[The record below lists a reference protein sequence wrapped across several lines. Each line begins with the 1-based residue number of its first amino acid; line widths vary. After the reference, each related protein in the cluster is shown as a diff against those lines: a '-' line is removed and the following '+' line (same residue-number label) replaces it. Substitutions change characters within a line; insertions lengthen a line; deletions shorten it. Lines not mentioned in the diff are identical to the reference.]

1 MKFTSFF
8 CKLLR
13 AIVSRTRFHRG
24 KLLPKD
30 QFGRDGENRATSF
43 LKSEGYKI
51 LDRNVRFSI
60 GEIDIVAKNEKYIVV
75 IEVKTRRSAEY
86 CHPIE
91 AVHKKKREKIK
102 QMGQRYFRNKK
113 YAAKGFAVRFD
124 IITILWPD
132 WPNGKQSAIEHFVD
146 AFR

>member
-1 MKFTSFF
+1 MKFVLNFRE
-8 CKLLR
+8 LLQ
-13 AIVSRTRFHRG
+13 AIISRMRFHRG
-24 KLLPKD
+24 KILPKD
-30 QFGRDGENRATSF
+30 QLGKDGENKATLY

-51 LDRNVRFSI
+51 IGRNVRFSI
-60 GEIDIVAKNEKYIVV
+60 GEIDIVAQNEKYIVV

-91 AVHKKKREKIK
+91 SVHKKKREKIK
-102 QMGQRYFRNKK
+102 KMGQRYFRNKK
-113 YAAKGFAVRFD
+113 CAAKGFAIRFD

-132 WPNGKQSAIEHFVD
+132 WPDNKQSVIEHFVD

>member
-1 MKFTSFF
+1 MKIATIFQ
-8 CKLLR
+8 KLLKTI
-13 AIVSRTRFHRG
+13 ASRTRFYRV

-30 QFGRDGENRATSF
+30 KLGKDGENKAASF
-43 LKSEGYKI
+43 LKLEGYKI
-51 LDRNVRFSI
+51 LARNVRFSI

-75 IEVKTRRSAEY
+75 VEVKTRRSAEY

-102 QMGQRYFRNKK
+102 KMGQRYFRNKK
-113 YAAKGFAVRFD
+113 YAAKGFVIRFD

-132 WPNGKQSAIEHFVD
+132 WPNGKQPVIEHFVD

>member
-1 MKFTSFF
+1 MKFIASFQN
-8 CKLLR
+8 LLN
-13 AIVSRTRFHRG
+13 AIVSKTLFQRG

-30 QFGRDGENRATSF
+30 QFGRDGENKAASF
-43 LKSEGYKI
+43 LKSGGYI
-51 LDRNVRFSI
+51 IIDRNVRFSI
-60 GEIDIVAKNEKYIVV
+60 GEIDIVAQNEKYIVV

-91 AVHKKKREKIK
+91 SVHKKKREKIK
-102 QMGQRYFRNKK
+102 KMGYGYFRNKK

-132 WPNGKQSAIEHFVD
+132 WPDGKQTIIEHFVD

>member
-1 MKFTSFF
+1 MKIATIFQ
-8 CKLLR
+8 KLLNT
-13 AIVSRTRFHRG
+13 IVSRPRFHRS

-30 QFGRDGENRATSF
+30 QLGKDGENKAISY
-43 LKSEGYKI
+43 LKSKGYKI
-51 LDRNVRFSI
+51 LAKNVRFSI
-60 GEIDIVAKNEKYIVV
+60 GEIDIVAQNEKYIVV
-75 IEVKTRRSAEY
+75 VEVKTRRSAEY

-102 QMGQRYFRNKK
+102 KMGQRYFRNKK
-113 YAAKGFAVRFD
+113 YAAKGFAIRFD

-132 WPNGKQSAIEHFVD
+132 WPDGKQPTIEHFVD